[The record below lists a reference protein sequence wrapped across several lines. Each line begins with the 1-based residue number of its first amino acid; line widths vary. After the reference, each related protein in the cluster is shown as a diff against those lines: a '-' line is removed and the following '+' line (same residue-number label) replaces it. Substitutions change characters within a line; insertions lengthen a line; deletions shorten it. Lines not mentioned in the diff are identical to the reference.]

1 MIVRGVGLT
10 LGGVRA
16 VARAASD
23 RGGSDVGTI
32 ARIVNHG
39 CTQMDT
45 DQTGDNA
52 LSQCIIGC
60 AFWVL

>member
-1 MIVRGVGLT
+1 LT
-10 LGGVRA
+10 PGGGSA
-16 VARAASD
+16 VARWASD
-23 RGGSDVGTI
+23 RGGSDAGTI

-52 LSQCIIGC
+52 LSQCIIGS